1 MVFRHFDVFWFS
13 AETTDVSSIQD
24 GLFRGCSMMR
34 GGGAGKAK
42 RLPPPPPPPPR
53 KEASLSRICVTYPA
67 IIKLGT
73 IIPYVKKIFKIYNT
87 P

>member
-34 GGGAGKAK
+34 GGGGGEG
-42 RLPPPPPPPPR
+42 
-53 KEASLSRICVTYPA
+53 KEAPLSRICLTFPA

>member
-34 GGGAGKAK
+34 GGGGGG
-42 RLPPPPPPPPR
+42 